1 MENQWYWKNKDFFEA
16 FDAQKEKFLRVS
28 QKMEI
33 DKNTMIFFE
42 EDLGDCCF
50 YLSKGLVRIFS
61 VSDSGKE
68 PIFSCAG
75 RGICSDC
82 RKFWEMCRV
91 RRTHRL

>member
-42 EDLGDCCF
+42 EDLEIG
-50 YLSKGLVRIFS
+50 RA
-61 VSDSGKE
+61 
-68 PIFSCAG
+68 SC
-75 RGICSDC
+75 R
-82 RKFWEMCRV
+82 ERV
-91 RRTHRL
+91 